1 MHPAAIVSPKQPV
14 IMPPRVVTAPVASSG
29 SAVISGA
36 AAAGAGSGASGTGQ
50 GNGAGGSADGANGGL
65 AQKAIKLSGDINSTR
80 DYLPDPDG
88 RRLGSSVIVALTVL
102 IDGRAGGCRVVRPS
116 ADPAADAATCRLA
129 VQRFRFRPATDAAG
143 QPVQSIF
150 GWKQSWFR
158 PGETLH

>member
-1 MHPAAIVSPKQPV
+1 M
-14 IMPPRVVTAPVASSG
+14 
-29 SAVISGA
+29 ISGA

-50 GNGAGGSADGANGGL
+50 GTGAGGSGDGANGAL

-102 IDGRAGGCRVVRPS
+102 IDGRAGGCRVVRPG
-116 ADPAADAATCRLA
+116 ADPVADAATCGLA

-143 QPVQSIF
+143 NALHSTY
-150 GWKQSWFR
+150 GWKHTWFKPSDATR
-158 PGETLH
+158 